1 MKARPSNPLIPAL
14 LAMSLHVSFQSGF
27 AAVLL
32 SEDFANGDG
41 GFTQTTNGAPA
52 NPWTFNAE
60 GANWFTAGE
69 ANEVASVNHYLGTS
83 AISIPTP
90 LESPPVLRISFDHRY
105 SIETGDWDGGAL
117 QYNVNG
123 GAFITVPK
131 TDFSQNGYNN
141 VIGLQGGHDLAG
153 GDGFVA
159 NSQDFAA
166 GTLITSVAEV
176 SGLSAGDVIIVRFI
190 AAFDSFAKGEFVPNW
205 EIKKVIVETLD
216 DNDGDGIPNEVE
228 EQHAFL
234 DPNELA
240 DAVLDEDSDGLSNL
254 GEFEMGTILDNPDSD
269 GDTLLD
275 GVETNTGTWV
285 SESDRGT
292 DPLSADTDGD
302 GLADGVEN
310 HDLPY
315 DRQNPETQPGSDPNN
330 ANTDGD
336 AALDGLEI
344 VNGSDPTDPTSFPA
358 FTEFL
363 EFRYQF
369 DTAAAL
375 VDTSGKGLADL
386 RTPSN
391 GPAHRFGEPSL
402 VGGNSFSIGLDAPG
416 TTHSSGSYLMVQ
428 DPPHPDSFSFSIWIK
443 PNKPGEQ
450 NPIFSREN
458 VWWPS
463 PGVFYSLFINDSG
476 GLVWI
481 TGENQNIETE
491 TGLIV
496 DGEIYHIVVTHADS
510 DGPETFQSDRG
521 RLYVNGVL
529 VTEVENPTE
538 VPTLESKSDA
548 TEIYRSIWLGSRSS
562 GPGYKGELDDF
573 QMYNTELTPDQIA
586 QMYLDPGSIA
596 SFVPP
601 PPFEIISIVHDEAA
615 GSVTLTWNSEAGKS
629 YGIDS
634 STDLTPSQWQ
644 EVTDSWESQGNET
657 SFTQTG
663 IEPSTNRLFYRV
675 REE

>member
-1 MKARPSNPLIPAL
+1 M
-14 LAMSLHVSFQSGF
+14 
-27 AAVLL
+27 L

-69 ANEVASVNHYLGTS
+69 ANEVTSVNHYLGTS

-159 NSQDFAA
+159 NSHDFAA

-310 HDLPY
+310 HDLTY

>member
-1 MKARPSNPLIPAL
+1 M
-14 LAMSLHVSFQSGF
+14 
-27 AAVLL
+27 
-32 SEDFANGDG
+32 
-41 GFTQTTNGAPA
+41 
-52 NPWTFNAE
+52 
-60 GANWFTAGE
+60 
-69 ANEVASVNHYLGTS
+69 
-83 AISIPTP
+83 
-90 LESPPVLRISFDHRY
+90 
-105 SIETGDWDGGAL
+105 
-117 QYNVNG
+117 
-123 GAFITVPK
+123 
-131 TDFSQNGYNN
+131 
-141 VIGLQGGHDLAG
+141 
-153 GDGFVA
+153 
-159 NSQDFAA
+159 
-166 GTLITSVAEV
+166 
-176 SGLSAGDVIIVRFI
+176 
-190 AAFDSFAKGEFVPNW
+190 
-205 EIKKVIVETLD
+205 
-216 DNDGDGIPNEVE
+216 
-228 EQHAFL
+228 
-234 DPNELA
+234 
-240 DAVLDEDSDGLSNL
+240 
-254 GEFEMGTILDNPDSD
+254 
-269 GDTLLD
+269 
-275 GVETNTGTWV
+275 
-285 SESDRGT
+285 
-292 DPLSADTDGD
+292 
-302 GLADGVEN
+302 
-310 HDLPY
+310 
-315 DRQNPETQPGSDPNN
+315 
-330 ANTDGD
+330 
-336 AALDGLEI
+336 
-344 VNGSDPTDPTSFPA
+344 
-358 FTEFL
+358 
-363 EFRYQF
+363 
-369 DTAAAL
+369 
-375 VDTSGKGLADL
+375 
-386 RTPSN
+386 
-391 GPAHRFGEPSL
+391 
-402 VGGNSFSIGLDAPG
+402 GGNSFSIGLDAPG